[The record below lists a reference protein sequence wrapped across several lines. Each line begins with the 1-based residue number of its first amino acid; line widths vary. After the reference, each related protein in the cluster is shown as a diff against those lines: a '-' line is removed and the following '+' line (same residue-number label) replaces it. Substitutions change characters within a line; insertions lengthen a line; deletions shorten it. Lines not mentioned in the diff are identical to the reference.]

1 MISFRKSLQQYLC
14 EVKTLSPEDTRE
26 GLPLV
31 KAVRACYNTKPLHLT
46 FQVLAVIL
54 NEFFFILRVIYFK
67 FAIYLKGRVRE
78 SRRVREIDRKDLF
91 VHSLN
96 GHGSQGWVASQGYT
110 TSSLELLLG
119 VSHKCQDPSS

>member
-1 MISFRKSLQQYLC
+1 M
-14 EVKTLSPEDTRE
+14 
-26 GLPLV
+26 V

-46 FQVLAVIL
+46 FQVLAIIL

-110 TSSLELLLG
+110 TSSLKLLLG

>member
-14 EVKTLSPEDTRE
+14 EVKTLSPEDTRK

-31 KAVRACYNTKPLHLT
+31 KAVMACYNTKPLHLT
-46 FQVLAVIL
+46 FQVLAIIL

-78 SRRVREIDRKDLF
+78 IDRKDLF

-96 GHGSQGWVASQGYT
+96 GHGSQGWVGSQGYT

-119 VSHKCQDPSS
+119 LSHKCQDPSS